1 MAAALVLCFAACN
14 KDDEPEPNLTTFQI
28 TVTNVQYDY
37 CNFSITPSTNSV
49 EWMYMFLKKEHYQDR
64 GIKQAVQGILS
75 IYGEGAYTY
84 SKNNGMIKQGKYSPY
99 GMPEMIGGWENLDA
113 DTEYALCVF
122 QVRQLESDKIG
133 LVGEVAS
140 QIFHT
145 LPLGWIDL
153 GLPSGLLWKYQEE
166 RYNGSLLWVTYS
178 VASQLGTI
186 PTIDQWK
193 ELIGNTSWFIV
204 EGLIVID
211 GHNPSAYIVL
221 EDTGMYDDEGT
232 PVSSGGKYMGYYW
245 SSSELKV
252 TKTTLQYI
260 FQFTINETS
269 PYLSFDY
276 THGRLPD
283 NKAGVMLVME
293 NPYKE
298 INSAAANSR

>member
-1 MAAALVLCFAACN
+1 
-14 KDDEPEPNLTTFQI
+14 
-28 TVTNVQYDY
+28 
-37 CNFSITPSTNSV
+37 
-49 EWMYMFLKKEHYQDR
+49 
-64 GIKQAVQGILS
+64 
-75 IYGEGAYTY
+75 
-84 SKNNGMIKQGKYSPY
+84 MIKQGKYSPY

-145 LPLGWIDL
+145 LPSGYVDL
-153 GLPSGLLWKYQEE
+153 GLPSGLLWKFQVE

-221 EDTGMYDDEGT
+221 EATGMYDDEGT

-245 SSSELKV
+245 SSSEINA
-252 TKTTLQYI
+252 TRTLQKL
-260 FQFTINETS
+260 FKFTINETS
-269 PYLSFDY
+269 PYLSFEY
-276 THGRLPD
+276 NIGRLPD
-283 NKAGVMLVME
+283 SKAGVMLVME

-298 INSAAANSR
+298 INSAAVNSR